1 MEYAH
6 YLHNFHS
13 VSCQK
18 NRAESLAARDAKWNK
33 SSAAMPSRCAKNK
46 KKKGGGTPDSSTPH
60 PGHNLRVTAV
70 QMNSPLGTLS
80 LPQI

>member
-46 KKKGGGTPDSSTPH
+46 KKKGGAGGGGH
-60 PGHNLRVTAV
+60 PTAAPRILVTTSES
-70 QMNSPLGTLS
+70 QLFR
-80 LPQI
+80 

>member
-46 KKKGGGTPDSSTPH
+46 RGGGGH
-60 PGHNLRVTAV
+60 PTAAPRILVTTSES
-70 QMNSPLGTLS
+70 QLFR
-80 LPQI
+80 

>member
-46 KKKGGGTPDSSTPH
+46 RGGGGGH
-60 PGHNLRVTAV
+60 PTAAPRILVTTSES
-70 QMNSPLGTLS
+70 QLFR
-80 LPQI
+80 